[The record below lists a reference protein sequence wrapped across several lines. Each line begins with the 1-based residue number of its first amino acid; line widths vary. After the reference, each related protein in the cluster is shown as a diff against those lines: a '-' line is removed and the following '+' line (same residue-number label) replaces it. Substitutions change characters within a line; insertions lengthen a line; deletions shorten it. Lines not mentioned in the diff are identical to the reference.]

1 MSRYILRE
9 QFQKLAETSGTV
21 VNISAVKVELSEQ
34 AKSGT
39 GVILFPS
46 RKISFSA
53 PIFAAK
59 AAGDS
64 GAAVI
69 GVIATGATNS
79 SGTTF
84 YDGDDAV
91 TDSELAAIFNGTAT
105 GNKDP
110 SDDDFIS
117 DAELQKLF
125 QGGLKS
131 WV

>member
-1 MSRYILRE
+1 MSRYILRKD
-9 QFQKLAETSGTV
+9 FQKLAETSGTV

-34 AKSGT
+34 AKAGT

-59 AAGDS
+59 AAGES
-64 GAAVI
+64 GAAVV
-69 GVIATGATNS
+69 GVIGTGATNT
-79 SGTTF
+79 SGQTF

-91 TDSELAAIFNGTAT
+91 TDEELAAVFDGSAIS
-105 GNKDP
+105 NKDP
-110 SDDDFIS
+110 SDNDVIS

-125 QGGLKS
+125 QGRI
-131 WV
+131 